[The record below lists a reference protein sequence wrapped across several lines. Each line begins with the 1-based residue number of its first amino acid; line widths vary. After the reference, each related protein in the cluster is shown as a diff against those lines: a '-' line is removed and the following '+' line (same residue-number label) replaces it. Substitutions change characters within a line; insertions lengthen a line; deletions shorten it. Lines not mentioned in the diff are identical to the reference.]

1 MGVGRRFAK
10 AAVVIGAAFYLLP
23 GLWAFLDPQ
32 SFATKTE
39 KAPPV
44 HLVHDMGSFMV
55 GLGLWAIASLIFSDI
70 LLTAVA
76 ALAATSALSAYVHFH
91 DQHMG
96 GVRSSEPWILVG
108 VTLLEVIALIIC
120 WRARRSES
128 ASPLADQEKV
138 VEGSGV
144 SAR

>member
-1 MGVGRRFAK
+1 VRRRFAK
-10 AAVVIGAAFYLLP
+10 AAAVIGAAFYLLP

-32 SFATKTE
+32 SFAENTE

-44 HLVHDMGSFMV
+44 HLVHDMGAFMV

-76 ALAATSALSAYVHFH
+76 ALAATSVLSAYVHFH

-96 GVRSSEPWILVG
+96 GVRASEPWILVA
-108 VTLLEVIALIIC
+108 VALAEIIALIAC
-120 WRARRSES
+120 LPRRPRAK
-128 ASPLADQEKV
+128 APAAADQAKADQV
-138 VEGSGV
+138 PAAGS
-144 SAR
+144 

>member
-1 MGVGRRFAK
+1 MGRRFAK

-96 GVRSSEPWILVG
+96 GVRSSEPWILIV
-108 VTLLEVIALIIC
+108 VTLLEVIALIVC
-120 WRARRSES
+120 WRTRASARTPDS
-128 ASPLADQEKV
+128 AGQKRV

-144 SAR
+144 SSR